1 MWFRNF
7 PGKRNFS
14 KRGDQWMYDRY
25 ARIAQLNDEFRK
37 TFLGGTVMVTSGV
50 NALPDSEKNQ
60 ILSLVKTF
68 NQFTPDNDPYGEHD
82 FGIIERGDQDDVF
95 FKIDYYDK
103 EMRYGSEDPSD
114 PSKTARLMTIMLVTE
129 Y

>member
-1 MWFRNF
+1 
-7 PGKRNFS
+7 
-14 KRGDQWMYDRY
+14 MYDRY

-60 ILSLVKTF
+60 ILRLVKTF